1 MIVDDGFACFA
12 EVFFSH
18 LARNDSVVRVFAWHA
33 KFADA
38 NSTPNCMVPGWCA
51 CGFSI
56 AVTPVKISKL
66 CHIRII
72 EWQTVTYSPNNL
84 LVAKSILRTH
94 THTPLA
100 SWVLRSK
107 WMDFWLRYSIWF
119 CMCTMRHFLPP
130 NNVAWCCR
138 VLLLVIV
145 GINKVKFF
153 PCYLFAFSTAFRIDL
168 WKLGIMWMIRVL
180 NWRNRLDCTQDLGFG
195 SFGAIWLR
203 TGRFWRLQG
212 AKGGILVVWPRN
224 DICC

>member
-94 THTPLA
+94 THRSLAGCCVQNEWIFSYVIQYDFACVPCGIFSPL
-100 SWVLRSK
+100 
-107 WMDFWLRYSIWF
+107 
-119 CMCTMRHFLPP
+119 TMLLDAVAYCCLSSLELTKLSFFHVIYLHFLPHS
-130 NNVAWCCR
+130 
-138 VLLLVIV
+138 VLICGNLESCEWFECWID
-145 GINKVKFF
+145 GI
-153 PCYLFAFSTAFRIDL
+153 D
-168 WKLGIMWMIRVL
+168 
-180 NWRNRLDCTQDLGFG
+180 
-195 SFGAIWLR
+195 
-203 TGRFWRLQG
+203 
-212 AKGGILVVWPRN
+212 
-224 DICC
+224 